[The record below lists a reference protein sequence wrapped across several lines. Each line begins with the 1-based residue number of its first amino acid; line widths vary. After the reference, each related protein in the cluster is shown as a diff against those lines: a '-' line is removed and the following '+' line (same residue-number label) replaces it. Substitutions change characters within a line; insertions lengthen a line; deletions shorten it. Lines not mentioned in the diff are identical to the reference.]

1 MCKSATYYI
10 SLPCFVGGVTHRRM
24 WWYKS
29 WKPGSHA
36 ARKDMPYDL
45 EKFTTCASALLADQL
60 TNVVDIH
67 YRHLEGIG
75 AWWSCQGVAFRAK
88 KPEWGWKSDD
98 KPPDCGTDKMNCRK
112 RRFWFWLF
120 ELWHYMNTIWTIWIM
135 SYSVLDGYSQKI
147 YDTIWT
153 KKVDPAWSCFV
164 LSEAL
169 KPNLG
174 WRIMAWIRALNFPA
188 HNSLSL

>member
-29 WKPGSHA
+29 WKPGNHA

-75 AWWSCQGVAFRAK
+75 HG
-88 KPEWGWKSDD
+88 
-98 KPPDCGTDKMNCRK
+98 
-112 RRFWFWLF
+112 
-120 ELWHYMNTIWTIWIM
+120 
-135 SYSVLDGYSQKI
+135 
-147 YDTIWT
+147 
-153 KKVDPAWSCFV
+153 
-164 LSEAL
+164 EAP
-169 KPNLG
+169 KE
-174 WRIMAWIRALNFPA
+174 
-188 HNSLSL
+188 